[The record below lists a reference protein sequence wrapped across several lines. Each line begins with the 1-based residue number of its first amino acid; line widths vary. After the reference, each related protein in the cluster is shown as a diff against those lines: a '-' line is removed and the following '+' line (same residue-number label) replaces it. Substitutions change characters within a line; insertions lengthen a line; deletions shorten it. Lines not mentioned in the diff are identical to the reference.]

1 MTIKRVCQFLLD
13 REAGKPDAKL
23 RYRIKWNANKC
34 IVAFNVG
41 YRVDIAKW
49 SLETQRC
56 VNSTTHGKKKT
67 PANVINR
74 EIQRFESIADE
85 VFGFFELSGKVP
97 TEDEFRHEF
106 NRRNGKLPQDDKG
119 KSFFD
124 VFDEF
129 TKSMGTQN
137 LWTRATYV
145 KFSTIKSHL
154 LHFDSTLSFE
164 SISEET
170 MQEFVKYQ
178 IGLPLRNTTIAKNIA
193 FVKWFLRWAHRKGY
207 YSGLLHETFKPKLK
221 GIDGNSKEVIHLT
234 WDELIY
240 LYNFDIPEQKQY
252 LARVRDV
259 FCFCCFTSLR
269 YSDVAKLK
277 RSDVKDK
284 YISVVTQKTV
294 DGLKIEL
301 NDYSREI
308 LERYKDLQ
316 FNDDKALPVVS
327 NQRMNEYLKEL
338 GELAGINEQQR
349 IVYFQGSERREEV
362 HPKHSLL
369 TTHCG
374 RRTFIVNALYLG
386 IPAEVVMK
394 WTGHSDY
401 AAMRPYI
408 KIVDVLKEQEMDK
421 FNRKSP
427 IKKNGD

>member
-1 MTIKRVCQFLLD
+1 MNIKRVCQFLLD
-13 REAGKPDAKL
+13 KESGKSDAKL
-23 RYRIKWNANKC
+23 RYRIKWNNNKN

-49 SLETQRC
+49 SLDTQRC
-56 VNSTTHGKKKT
+56 IHNTTHGKKKVA
-67 PANVINR
+67 ANIINK
-74 EIQRFESIADE
+74 EIQKFEQIADE
-85 VFGFFELSGKVP
+85 VFVFFELSGKLP
-97 TEDEFRHEF
+97 TEDEFRHDF
-106 NRRNGKLPQDDKG
+106 NRRNGRLPQEDD

-124 VFDEF
+124 IFDEF
-129 TKSMGTQN
+129 TKNMGSQN
-137 LWTRATYV
+137 SWTSATYARFGV
-145 KFSTIKSHL
+145 IKTHL
-154 LHFDSTLSFE
+154 KNFDSKLSLE
-164 SISEET
+164 SLSEET

-178 IGLPLRNTTIAKNIA
+178 IGVPLRNTTIAKNVA

-234 WDELIY
+234 WKELIY
-240 LYNFDIPEQKQY
+240 LYDFKIPEQKQY

-269 YSDVAKLK
+269 YSDVAKLR
-277 RSDVKDK
+277 RSDIKDK

-308 LERYKDLQ
+308 LERYKDVP
-316 FNDDKALPVVS
+316 FKDDKVLPVIS
-327 NQRMNEYLKEL
+327 NQRMNDYLKEL
-338 GELAGINEQQR
+338 GELAEINEPQR
-349 IVYFQGSERREEV
+349 IVYFQGNERYEEV
-362 HPKHSLL
+362 YPKYALL

-394 WTGHSDY
+394 WTGHNDY
-401 AAMRPYI
+401 SSMRPYM
-408 KIVDVLKEQEMDK
+408 KIVDDLKEREMSK
-421 FNRKSP
+421 FNRKSLN
-427 IKKNGD
+427 IQNRD